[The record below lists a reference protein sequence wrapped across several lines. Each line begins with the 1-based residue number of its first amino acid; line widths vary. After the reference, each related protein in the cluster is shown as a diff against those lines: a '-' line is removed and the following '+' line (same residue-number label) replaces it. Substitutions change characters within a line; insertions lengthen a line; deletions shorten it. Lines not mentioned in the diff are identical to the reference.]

1 MGWAVKDI
9 LTEAEIR
16 DGLRAVIKDSIA
28 SQMVIGLTTG
38 AFLVA
43 FALHLGASNIV
54 VGLLAAIPP
63 LVQLVQ
69 IPTVY
74 LIERVKLRRPIT
86 FFSCLASRSCFL
98 FIGLTPFV
106 FPPETVLAILVGGLT
121 VYGVFA
127 AMGTCAWNAWMRD
140 LIPRGRLGEFN
151 AKRLTVA
158 TLFGTVLTL
167 AAGHFLDRFEQSFP
181 GRQVFGYSALFIL
194 AFLVGM
200 VDEYFIAKVPEP
212 RMRSEENGI
221 FRLIFIPFK
230 DTNFRNLLGFLFT
243 WNFALNLAAPFFTV
257 YMLTKLDMSMSW
269 VIGLTVL
276 SQLMNLLFFRVWGRL
291 LDQYSNKSILNVC
304 GPLLIVCIFLWTFTR
319 LPEKHALTLPLLIGL
334 HVFMGIA
341 MAGSTLG
348 ALNIAVKLAPSN
360 LGAAY
365 LAAASL
371 ANSLAAG
378 LAPVMGGFFA
388 DYFAARQL
396 SLVLRWSSPHR
407 EVTFN
412 TLHFEHW
419 DFFFFMAF
427 VVGLYS
433 VYRLAKVQEE
443 GDVKSAVIVRELI
456 VQARRRMI
464 NFSTIGGLRL
474 MTQFPFS
481 LVRQR
486 NRNNNRGRSGEIAS
500 VQSQ

>member
-1 MGWAVKDI
+1 MQLFMGWATKDS

-16 DGLRAVIKDSIA
+16 DGLQTVIKDSIA

-43 FALHLGASNIV
+43 FALQLGASNTV
-54 VGLLAAIPP
+54 VGLLAAVPP

-74 LIERVKLRRPIT
+74 LIERIKLRRPIT
-86 FFSCLASRSCFL
+86 FFACFASRTCLL
-98 FIGLTPFV
+98 FIGLAPFV
-106 FPPETVLAILVGGLT
+106 FPPETVLSVLIGGLIA
-121 VYGVFA
+121 YGIFA

-140 LIPRGRLGEFN
+140 LIPHPQLGQFN
-151 AKRLTVA
+151 ARRLTVA
-158 TLFGTVLTL
+158 TFFGTVLTL
-167 AAGHFLDRFEQSFP
+167 GAGYFLDRFTQLYPQQE
-181 GRQVFGYSALFIL
+181 VFGYSALFVL

-200 VDEYFIAKVPEP
+200 IDEYFIATVPEP
-212 RMRSEENGI
+212 RMKSEQTGI
-221 FRLIFIPFK
+221 LKLILLPFR
-230 DTNFRNLLGFLFT
+230 DTNFRNLLRYLFT

-257 YMLTKLDMSMSW
+257 YMLTKLDMDMSS

-304 GPLLIVCIFLWTFTR
+304 APMLIVCILLWTFTR
-319 LPEKHALTLPLLIGL
+319 LPEKHALTVPLLIGL
-334 HVFMGIA
+334 HVFMGIS
-341 MAGSTLG
+341 MAGTTLG
-348 ALNIAVKLAPSN
+348 ALNIAVKLAPKN

-365 LAAASL
+365 LAASSL

-378 LAPVMGGFFA
+378 LAPVLGGFFA
-388 DYFAARQL
+388 DYFASRQL
-396 SLVLRWSSPHR
+396 SLVLRWSTPHS
-407 EVTFN
+407 EVAFD

-433 VYRLAKVQEE
+433 IYRLAKVKEE
-443 GDVKSAVIVRELI
+443 GDVKSGVIVRELV
-456 VQARRRMI
+456 VQARRQMR
-464 NFSTIGGLRL
+464 NFSSVGGLRL

-481 LVRQR
+481 LVRPR
-486 NRNNNRGRSGEIAS
+486 NRDKNCDQHG
-500 VQSQ
+500 